1 MITEGKKNVWKDY
14 QKEVADDNY
23 FYVRSCVRQ
32 NFFPG
37 AETTFINILNDLG
50 KDLYEH
56 PCHTT
61 CTGIGY
67 HGDVVPFETMMTMIA
82 TPVCI
87 NDRSRLY

>member
-67 HGDVVPFETMMTMIA
+67 HGDVVPFETMMTMIHA
-82 TPVCI
+82 
-87 NDRSRLY
+87 SLH